1 VKTLRENYSEMSD
14 YHECEHLFSTDIDG
28 RTVCNK
34 CGLMMEAQLEY
45 GFDQRGTHSNTSGSK
60 TSVLDAV
67 KGVPE
72 EVKIV
77 ARASMNR
84 KGEFFIKK
92 VRDDKKN
99 TFKEIYVAYQKM
111 KIKFDPI
118 ALADE
123 LGLGRKEINCCLKS
137 LSGTS
142 LTPSIHDDEE
152 HCSIAI
158 LHPADEIAD
167 ICRKNNLEEHIEEF
181 TKISRKIVDNKDN
194 LLSCKPH
201 HIACAIVRK
210 CCEKKGIPLK
220 SFGKKNN
227 LSDSALKKATRKVEE
242 FFE

>member
-1 VKTLRENYSEMSD
+1 MTD
-14 YHECEHLFSTDIDG
+14 YQECEHAFSVDFDG
-28 RTVCNK
+28 RTVCSK
-34 CGLMMEAQLEY
+34 CGLIMEDQLEY
-45 GFDQRGTHSNTSGSK
+45 GFEQGGNYSNSAGSK

-77 ARASMNR
+77 ARANMNR

-118 ALADE
+118 ALAEE

-158 LHPADEIAD
+158 LHPADTVHD
-167 ICRKNNLEEHIEEF
+167 LCVKNNLEEYSDEF
-181 TKISRKIVDNKDN
+181 TRIAREIVDAKDI
-194 LLSCKPH
+194 LLSSKPQ
-201 HIACAIVRK
+201 HIACAIIKK

-220 SFGKKNN
+220 SFGKRNK

>member
-1 VKTLRENYSEMSD
+1 MSNYQECDHSFSSDLDGKTS
-14 YHECEHLFSTDIDG
+14 CT
-28 RTVCNK
+28 K
-34 CGLMMEAQLEY
+34 CGLIMKDQLEY
-45 GFDQRGTHSNTSGSK
+45 GFEQGGGYSNSGGSK
-60 TSVLDAV
+60 TSVLDSV

-77 ARASMNR
+77 ARANMNR
-84 KGEFFIKK
+84 KGEFFVKK

-111 KIKFDPI
+111 KIAFDPV

-158 LHPADEIAD
+158 RHPAETIPDLCKKNDLEEFSELFSEIA
-167 ICRKNNLEEHIEEF
+167 RM
-181 TKISRKIVDNKDN
+181 IVEAKDC

-201 HIACAIVRK
+201 HIGCAIIKK

-220 SFGKKNN
+220 SFGKRNK
-227 LSDSALKKATRKVEE
+227 LSDSALKKATKRIEE
-242 FFE
+242 FFD

>member
-1 VKTLRENYSEMSD
+1 MSE
-14 YHECEHLFSTDIDG
+14 YQECEHSFSADFDG
-28 RTVCNK
+28 KTVCSK
-34 CGLMMEAQLEY
+34 CGLIMEDQLEY
-45 GFDQRGTHSNTSGSK
+45 GFEQSGSYSNTSGSK

-67 KGVPE
+67 NGVPE

-77 ARASMNR
+77 ARANMNR

-111 KIKFDPI
+111 KIKFDPN
-118 ALADE
+118 ALAEE

-158 LHPADEIAD
+158 LHPADTIRDLCVRNGLDEY
-167 ICRKNNLEEHIEEF
+167 IEEF
-181 TKISRKIVDNKDN
+181 TQITREIVDRKDN
-194 LLSCKPH
+194 LYSCKPH
-201 HIACAIVRK
+201 HIGCVIIKK

-220 SFGKKNN
+220 SFGKRNN
-227 LSDSALKKATRKVEE
+227 LSDSALKKATKKVEE